1 MCTAVNG
8 AEVFKPQNIAIANI
22 TVTLIVCGMFPM
34 ASHGLIDNWLMQVA
48 TTKLAY
54 SVSNL
59 CEIRGPPGLAL
70 LCPLG
75 AWQADRSVYNQV
87 VCSIIPDVFAQ
98 LQLVRSYLDG
108 SNFTE
113 YAANILARLCRCAA
127 TQWMSCFCL
136 AFQILTSFLSS
147 VYRGVLWYNTT
158 VCSHHPPK
166 SAVFHPVWNMKVY
179 Y

>member
-1 MCTAVNG
+1 MCTAING
-8 AEVFKPQNIAIANI
+8 SEVFKPQKIAIANI

-59 CEIRGPPGLAL
+59 CEIRGPPALAM
-70 LCPLG
+70 LG
-75 AWQADRSVYNQV
+75 PSDAWQADRSVYNQV
-87 VCSIIPDVFAQ
+87 VYSIIPDVFAQ

-108 SNFTE
+108 CNFTE
-113 YAANILARLCRCAA
+113 CAANILARLCRCDA

-158 VCSHHPPK
+158 VCSHHPAK
-166 SAVFHPVWNMKVY
+166 LAVFHPVWNIKVY